1 MVVEVNKLPNA
12 KSIVMKWGIYHA
24 EGQTLT
30 VEQMCDSAL
39 LPLKSIKGQYRKYFA
54 IYDEE
59 LRKQL
64 LWEQMVT
71 DCIELALTEGQ
82 FEIYLQP
89 KYRIRDSFLIGAEAL
104 IRWNHPK
111 WGVQSPAKFIPLFVR
126 NGFITKLDQFVWDRV
141 CAVLHEWNNGLVG
154 GGVFRNPFLSMYPG

>member
-82 FEIYLQP
+82 FEI
-89 KYRIRDSFLIGAEAL
+89 
-104 IRWNHPK
+104 
-111 WGVQSPAKFIPLFVR
+111 SPA
-126 NGFITKLDQFVWDRV
+126 
-141 CAVLHEWNNGLVG
+141 
-154 GGVFRNPFLSMYPG
+154 